1 MCGNK
6 CNQPLTQTAGTT
18 SESNPEL
25 DYCYIHLLFFLLAYT
40 EVRRRL
46 QIVDAVQPT
55 MCVQT
60 DCSL

>member
-25 DYCYIHLLFFLLAYT
+25 DYCYIHLCFLLAYT
-40 EVRRRL
+40 EVKRRL

-55 MCVQT
+55 VCVQT
-60 DCSL
+60 VCSL